1 MRLNRKGFM
10 MAEVVVVS
18 AVVVITLTTLYASY
32 NKIYSLYK
40 ARLNYNDTNT
50 LYKLA
55 YYRDCLIKDEHIGI
69 GANNKMESYISSLNS
84 GDYADLA
91 ENEDEHWNYYG
102 LKRNEEES
110 YKIFLIFNDNKN
122 INSNNTILNN
132 SDISSTYHDYI
143 SYLANSVDL
152 TKTKYVMIMERCSDS
167 EKKDCK
173 YAYLEVEMEQP

>member
-55 YYRDCLIKDEHIGI
+55 YYRDCLIKDTDIGNSGVPNKLGYFMNSSYSSGYGYEHIKEDKKYG
-69 GANNKMESYISSLNS
+69 LNS
-84 GDYADLA
+84 GEDYD
-91 ENEDEHWNYYG
+91 
-102 LKRNEEES
+102 
-110 YKIFLIFNDNKN
+110 IFLIYHNNDNIDAN
-122 INSNNTILNN
+122 TVNGVEINQ
-132 SDISSTYHDYI
+132 TYRDYI
-143 SYLANSVDL
+143 SYLANSAKL
-152 TKTKYVMIMERCSDS
+152 TETDYVMIMERCSDS

-173 YAYLEVEMEQP
+173 YAYLEVKMEQP